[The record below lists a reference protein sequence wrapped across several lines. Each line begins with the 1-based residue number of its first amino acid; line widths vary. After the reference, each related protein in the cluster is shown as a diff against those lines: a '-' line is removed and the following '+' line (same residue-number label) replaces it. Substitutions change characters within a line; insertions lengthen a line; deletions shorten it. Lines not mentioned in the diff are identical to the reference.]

1 MLTLDD
7 ATIDREARW
16 LKESGNTFAANLL
29 EALWRDIRQRERHGR
44 AGEPGWTY
52 GLDIDSERYSVIR
65 MVAERSG

>member
-16 LKESGNTFAANLL
+16 LKESGNIFAANLL

-44 AGEPGWTY
+44 AGDVSWTY
-52 GLDIDSERYSVIR
+52 ALDVGSERYSVIR
-65 MVAERSG
+65 MVRD